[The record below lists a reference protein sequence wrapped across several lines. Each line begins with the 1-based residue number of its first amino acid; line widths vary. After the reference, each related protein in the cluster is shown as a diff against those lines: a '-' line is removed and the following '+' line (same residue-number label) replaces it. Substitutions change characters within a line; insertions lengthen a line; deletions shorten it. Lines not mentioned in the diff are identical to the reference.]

1 MTRRAPPPDP
11 LFLALQQALA
21 GRYSLER
28 ELGRGG
34 MGIVYLAR
42 DVRLDRPVALKLL
55 PPERAARPGIRER
68 FLHEARMAARLAH
81 PNIVAIHAV
90 EEAGQFVFYAM
101 RYVDGETL
109 GDRLRRTGRLPAHDT
124 ARIVRDTAYALAYAH
139 AQDVIHRD
147 IKPDNILLE
156 HDSDRVL
163 VTDFGIACLSRT
175 PGPHAATVMGTP
187 EYISPEQASGEPTDG
202 RSDLYAL
209 GAVGFHCLTGTPPFT
224 GTVAEMLSQH
234 VTRRA
239 PRVRDLAPDTP
250 PLLAA
255 AVDRALEKDPDD
267 RFPSAEAMAEAV
279 TPAPGAVTAD
289 LPVPVRVWVER
300 GRELKGIYVIW
311 SCFFYGIGI
320 MAWVGATMSGP
331 LTLGQLVFIALC
343 WSSAVAPW
351 VGHGLWR
358 ISETRKAL
366 EAGVTLDDLRH
377 GAAIARQKREEE
389 LRYEASRA
397 VHPLAR
403 LVRWATY
410 AAFAG
415 ALATLAGGA
424 LLGGAVGSPRF
435 WFQSFGLLTMTTVAG
450 ALFGLVF
457 PGRRLEPRDPFAR
470 LRQKVW
476 NGPLGSA
483 MARIAAIGLKRSPA
497 ADWAAWRPTETALGS
512 ATATLFDALPDTD
525 RDALADLPAVVA
537 RLEHEAAVAR
547 EQIAHQA
554 DGPWGERLQRAV
566 AAIETL
572 RVGLLRIAA
581 GHAAA
586 GSLTADLDAARE
598 LSNRID
604 YLMAGAG
611 EVAELLDGPGS
622 RQSSTQPM
630 PSANAPSTSLG

>member
-1 MTRRAPPPDP
+1 MATRPPPDP

-55 PPERAARPGIRER
+55 PPERAERPALRER

-90 EEAGQFVFYAM
+90 EDAGDFVFYAM

-109 GDRLRRTGRLPAHDT
+109 GDRLRRVGRLAANDT

-147 IKPDNILLE
+147 VKPDNILLE
-156 HDSDRVL
+156 RDSDRVL
-163 VTDFGIACLSRT
+163 VTDFGIAHLART
-175 PGPHAATVMGTP
+175 PGPRATTIMGTP
-187 EYISPEQASGEPTDG
+187 EYIAPEQASGEPTDG

-209 GAVGFHCLTGTPPFT
+209 GAVGFHCLTGAPPFT

-234 VTRRA
+234 VTRQA
-239 PRVRDLAPDTP
+239 PRVRDIAPDAP
-250 PLLAA
+250 PLLASA
-255 AVDRALEKDPDD
+255 IDRALQKDPGD
-267 RFPSAEAMAEAV
+267 RFPSAEAMADAV
-279 TPAPGAVTAD
+279 TPASSAVTAD

-320 MAWVGATMSGP
+320 MAYVGMALSAAWTWP
-331 LTLGQLVFIALC
+331 QLAFIALC

-366 EAGVTLDDLRH
+366 EAGVTIDDLRH
-377 GAAIARQKREEE
+377 GASIARQKREEE

-415 ALATLAGGA
+415 VLGTLAGGV
-424 LLGGAVGSPRF
+424 LVGGAVGSPRF

-457 PGRRLEPRDPFAR
+457 PGRRVKPEDPFAR

-476 NGPLGSA
+476 DGPLGSA
-483 MARIAAIGLKRSPA
+483 MARVAAIGLNRSPG
-497 ADWAAWRPTETALGS
+497 ADWATWRPTEAALGS
-512 ATATLFDALPDTD
+512 ATGTLFHALPEAD
-525 RDALADLPAVVA
+525 RAALADLPAVVA

-547 EQIAHQA
+547 DQVAHQA
-554 DGPWGERLQRAV
+554 EGPWADRLERAV

-581 GHAAA
+581 GNAAA

-598 LSNRID
+598 LSTRID
-604 YLMAGAG
+604 YLMAGAD
-611 EVAELLDGPGS
+611 EVAELLGDSGS
-622 RQSSTQPM
+622 RQSSTQPA
-630 PSANAPSTSLG
+630 PRARAPSTSLG